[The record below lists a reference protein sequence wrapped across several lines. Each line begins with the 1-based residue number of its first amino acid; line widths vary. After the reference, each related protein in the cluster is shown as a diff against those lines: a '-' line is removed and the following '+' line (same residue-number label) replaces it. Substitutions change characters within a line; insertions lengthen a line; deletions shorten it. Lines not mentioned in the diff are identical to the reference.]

1 MPASLRARLA
11 LTFALVVAISLIV
24 AAASLFA
31 LLRGY
36 SARLVQAR
44 LDDVVVVVWIQAR
57 ALNQRGENPF
67 QVLDFL
73 AEQAE
78 RLEVRILLTDRI
90 GRVTRETGLG
100 ESLIGLRVPLGQE
113 LPGALVNRQ
122 PLHGSFSSPRNRLT
136 YQYSAVP
143 LPNQPGALVV
153 AQAEGTALA
162 TLGPLAPRLA
172 LAGGAGLV
180 GGLLAAVLLTRW
192 LGRPLA
198 RLLAATQALTRGDYT
213 RRVEPGGPSE
223 LVQLS
228 TSFNTMADEVERS
241 RQIVQR
247 FVSTLSHELRTP
259 LTAIRGFA
267 TAVLDGSVSGP
278 EEPRRAMQIVDREAR
293 RMQRLTTELLDLSR
307 LQAGQVPMQ
316 REPVNLTELI
326 RHCVEVLEAQAQER
340 QIGFSL
346 ELPELLPLKGDAD
359 RLEQVFTNLLDNAV
373 KFTPSGESVLIR
385 GSVVGLAPA
394 SPPGQPRDGR
404 IFGRLAHRPAPP
416 APRPW
421 IVIDVTNPGP
431 PIPADDLS
439 QIFEQFY
446 TGREGQ
452 ARGGTGLG
460 LPVAREIARAHGGEV
475 TAESAAGLTTFRLSL
490 PHGPDRNVVVTP
502 TPLTGP
508 ASR

>member
-1 MPASLRARLA
+1 VLASLRARLA
-11 LTFALVVAISLIV
+11 LSFALVVAMSLVV

-44 LDDVVVVVWIQAR
+44 LDDVVVVVGIQAR
-57 ALNQRGENPF
+57 ALNQRGEGPV

-73 AEQAE
+73 AEQAD
-78 RLEVRILLTDRI
+78 RLDVRILLTDRV
-90 GRVTRETGLG
+90 GRIMRETGRG
-100 ESLIGLRVPLGQE
+100 ESLIGARIPLGQE
-113 LPGALVNRQ
+113 LLGALANRQ
-122 PLHGSFSSPRNRLT
+122 PLHGSVSSPRNRQT

-162 TLGPLAPRLA
+162 TLSPLAQRLGM
-172 LAGGAGLV
+172 AGGAGLI

-192 LGRPLA
+192 FGRPLA
-198 RLLAATQALTRGDYT
+198 RLLAATQALASGDYT

-241 RQIVQR
+241 RQIVHR

-267 TAVLDGSVSGP
+267 TAVLDGSVSDP
-278 EEPRRAMQIVDREAR
+278 DELRRAMQIVDREAR
-293 RMQRLTTELLDLSR
+293 RMQRLAAELLDLSR
-307 LQAGQVPMQ
+307 LQTGQVPMR
-316 REPVNLTELI
+316 REPVNLTELV
-326 RHCVEVLEAQAQER
+326 RHCVEVLEARAQER
-340 QIGFSL
+340 QIGFKL
-346 ELPELLPLKGDAD
+346 ELPELLPLEGDAD

-373 KFTPSGESVLIR
+373 KFTPSGESVLVR
-385 GSVVGLAPA
+385 SSVVGPAPA
-394 SPPGQPRDGR
+394 SPPAQPREGHT
-404 IFGRLAHRPAPP
+404 FGRSRTAPP
-416 APRPW
+416 APRTW
-421 IVIDVTNPGP
+421 VVIDITNPGP
-431 PIPADDLS
+431 HIPADELS
-439 QIFEQFY
+439 HIFEQFY
-446 TGREGQ
+446 TGSEGQ

-490 PHGPDRNVVVTP
+490 PCGPDRNVAVTP
-502 TPLTGP
+502 PPLTVA